1 MEIGN
6 YHIGRSETAT
16 APTVSITEASVLWDF
31 LGARYKCIE
40 ETSIYH
46 NFAHDP
52 EFKEI
57 IDRIGLDMLQSQAEK
72 LEKLMDLY
80 GIPLPGRSRKS
91 FRQKDGSTLFDDEY
105 MFKQIFEGCQHFL
118 EYLATAIGTS
128 VTNDSLRQQFI
139 DFFNDEVAVF
149 NNLCKYGKLKGWL
162 ETPPVYKAN

>member
-6 YHIGRSETAT
+6 FHIGKSETA
-16 APTVSITEASVLWDF
+16 AVPTVSIAEATILWDF
-31 LGARYKCIE
+31 LLARYKCIE

-46 NFAHDP
+46 NFAHDA

-57 IDRIGLDMLQSQAEK
+57 INRIGLDLLQYQSEK
-72 LEKLMDLY
+72 IEKQMDLY

-91 FRQKDGSTLFDDEY
+91 FRQKDGSELFDDEY

-118 EYLATAIGTS
+118 IYVATAIGSS

-162 ETPPVYKAN
+162 ETPPVYKAD